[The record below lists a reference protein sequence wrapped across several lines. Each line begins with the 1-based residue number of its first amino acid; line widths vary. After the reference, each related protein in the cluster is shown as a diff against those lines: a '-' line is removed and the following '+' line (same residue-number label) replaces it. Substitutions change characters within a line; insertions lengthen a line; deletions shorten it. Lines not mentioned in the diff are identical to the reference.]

1 VGVAESIYQSDPDA
15 APDSELLPGEPRH
28 LVAGNRGRLLDP
40 RRTPV
45 HVTAVS
51 PELGFFEVEIDAFED
66 ARAAG

>member
-28 LVAGNRGRLLDP
+28 LVAGNGGRLLDP